1 LLGKQKKSYG
11 DVKDALKKPNLK
23 ATKQI
28 HLNYANKND
37 PAIRSFLLAEIKYK
51 TSNHYTL
58 NKLNNKVGI
67 SDRSSKKG

>member
-1 LLGKQKKSYG
+1 MANLRKLLGKQKKNYG

-37 PAIRSFLLAEIKYK
+37 PAIRSFLLA
-51 TSNHYTL
+51 
-58 NKLNNKVGI
+58 
-67 SDRSSKKG
+67 